1 MTTMDARREAVVCGD
16 DGAVLGRVWS
26 ILLIRRGRELL
37 LDQVLV
43 AGGAFARDTLVPFA
57 LLARSSGQR
66 VVLSVSTGAA
76 QAGAA
81 REPAAGGVWLDR
93 NDSVFA
99 VDARLGQLRGCYV
112 DETGAISDLL
122 VNDEIAHQL
131 SLVRVRAVDEI
142 GPHRIQLGSRISEMG
157 VLPQPA
163 QAQFQPVESRSE
175 AERFAHG
182 GAVARPH

>member
-1 MTTMDARREAVVCGD
+1 MTTMDVRMEAVVCGA
-16 DGAVLGRVWS
+16 DGAVLGRVES
-26 ILLIRRGRELL
+26 MVLGKRGRELL

-43 AGGAFARDTLVPFA
+43 AGGAFARDTVVPFA

-66 VVLSVSTGAA
+66 VVLSVSTSMAL
-76 QAGAA
+76 AGAA
-81 REPAAGGVWLDR
+81 CEPVSDSVRLDR

-112 DETGAISDLL
+112 EETGAISDLL

-131 SLVRVRAVDEI
+131 S
-142 GPHRIQLGSRISEMG
+142 PHQIQLGSRISEMG

-163 QAQFQPVESRSE
+163 QAQYQPVELRGE

-182 GAVARPH
+182 DAVALSH